1 MNKLNVFAGPR
12 YPEGSE
18 NRITWAL
25 MTLLRLVPMAC
36 VAFVDLVRACHERQ
50 GGVPIRALTAMS
62 GCRTHI
68 GTQVSHLQARAGWL
82 VAVGITRE
90 GGDVNVEIE
99 AKPRKAIYD
108 GVVTFEPPDRGRGAI
123 DSSEPVTLTVE
134 SKLDPSVGA
143 WQLMPSESHLP
154 PLEEKGSKSP
164 LQVDPKAVV
173 LTWRD
178 IFRTLTDLDSRTLLH
193 PAETALVNDFLQHVR
208 DRHPKLNPFDRFAL
222 CREDVGLLNRRC
234 EEIMREVEPNEAW
247 AGSSPIIK
255 VESPAF
261 RRIYLWAESERNGAI
276 RLGLWP
282 GDTMAQAREF
292 WPRVNAPLLKA
303 LGRSKSWAVKPNL
316 HFSRI
321 QRHFHWAEPQLKVD
335 EYIDYWKDGH
345 EQDIRSCYRDASSKG
360 FRHEWE
366 ALFRR
371 RLISLDDVEQLDRQ
385 TTPTNHD
392 RISMSPGLS
401 VQYMWSRPEAERLDA
416 CGTFAEDVR
425 LRIRDATETWGE
437 ILPFCKQA
445 GARSKTPPEA

>member
-36 VAFVDLVRACHERQ
+36 VAFVDLVRARQERQ
-50 GGVPIRALTAMS
+50 SGVPIRALTAMS
-62 GCRTHI
+62 GCRTRI
-68 GTQVSHLQARAGWL
+68 ETQVSHLQARAGWL

-90 GGDVNVEIE
+90 GGEVNVEIE

-108 GVVTFEPPDRGRGAI
+108 GVITFEPPGHGAI
-123 DSSEPVTLTVE
+123 DSHEPVTLTVE

-154 PLEEKGSKSP
+154 PPEEKDSKSP
-164 LQVDPKAVV
+164 LRVDPKAVV

-193 PAETALVNDFLQHVR
+193 PAEAVLVNDFLQHVR
-208 DRHPKLNPFDRFAL
+208 DGHPMLNPFDRFGL
-222 CREDVGLLNRRC
+222 CHGDIGLLNRRC

-292 WPRVNAPLLKA
+292 WPRVNAPILKA
-303 LGRSKSWAVKPNL
+303 LGKSKSWEVKPNL

-321 QRHFHWAEPQLKVD
+321 QRHFHWADSQLTVD
-335 EYIDYWKDGH
+335 EYIDYWKDSH
-345 EQDIRSCYRDASSKG
+345 EQEIRSCYRDASSKS

-371 RLISLDDVEQLDRQ
+371 GLIGLDDVEKLDRQ

-401 VQYMWSRPEAERLDA
+401 AQYIWSRSEAERLDA
-416 CGTFAEDVR
+416 RGAFAEDVR

-445 GARSKTPPEA
+445 GARSNAPAEA